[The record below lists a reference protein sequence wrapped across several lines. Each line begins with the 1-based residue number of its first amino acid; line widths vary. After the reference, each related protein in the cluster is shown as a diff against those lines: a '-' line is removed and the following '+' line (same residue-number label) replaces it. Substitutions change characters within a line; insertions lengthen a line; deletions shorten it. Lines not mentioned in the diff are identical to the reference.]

1 MKKIDEWLNK
11 FLGIG
16 KGEDVERLSGNK
28 DSFDRT
34 RSMESYKKNINPNAI
49 RIEMKKIDAWLNKF
63 LGIGKGKDVERLA
76 DNKNSFDRTRS
87 MESYKKNIN
96 PNAIRTEIKKIDAW
110 LNKFLGI
117 GKVKDVERLADN
129 KDSFDRTRSMK
140 DNKEYINP
148 NAIRTETKK
157 INAWLNK
164 FLGSGK
170 GKDVERIVGNKDSFD
185 RTHSMEDIK
194 EYINPNAIRTE
205 IKKIDAWLNKF
216 LGIGKGEDVERFVCT
231 KEGYDWTGRSL
242 SSYQTYIEPNAIK
255 EGASIIIDH
264 NKKTIRFMMPNS

>member
-1 MKKIDEWLNK
+1 MKKINEWLNE

-16 KGEDVERLSGNK
+16 KGEDVEKLAGNK

-34 RSMESYKKNINPNAI
+34 RS
-49 RIEMKKIDAWLNKF
+49 IEGNK
-63 LGIGKGKDVERLA
+63 E
-76 DNKNSFDRTRS
+76 
-87 MESYKKNIN
+87 YIN

-117 GKVKDVERLADN
+117 GKGKDVERLAGN
-129 KDSFDRTRSMK
+129 KDSFDRTRAIEG
-140 DNKEYINP
+140 NKEYINP
-148 NAIRTETKK
+148 NAIRAEIKK
-157 INAWLNK
+157 IDAWLKK
-164 FLGSGK
+164 FLGIEK
-170 GKDVERIVGNKDSFD
+170 GKDVERLAGNKDSFD
-185 RTHSMEDIK
+185 RTRPMEGNK

-242 SSYQTYIEPNAIK
+242 SSYQTYIDANAIK

-264 NKKTIRFMMPNS
+264 NKKTIRFMMHKS